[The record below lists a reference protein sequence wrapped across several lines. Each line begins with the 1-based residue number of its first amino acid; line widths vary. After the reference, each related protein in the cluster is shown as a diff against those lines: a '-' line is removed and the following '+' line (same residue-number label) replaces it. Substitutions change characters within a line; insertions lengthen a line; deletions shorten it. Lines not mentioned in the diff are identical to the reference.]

1 MRKRALILLAEGYE
15 AVEALTPANFL
26 RRAAIELALCSCEE
40 NSLSVASAT
49 GISVVCDIRLDQV
62 RVGDYD
68 MLIVPG
74 GDPGYRNLL
83 KNERV
88 LELIRDFDAEDKW
101 MAAICAA
108 PLVLQAAGV
117 LAGKRHTSYP
127 AMSAEFDP
135 EYYSEDLVV
144 CDGRLITSR
153 GPTTAIEFSFAL
165 VEALMPER
173 VVQLLKDKTLYRL
186 TLDWL
191 CR

>member
-1 MRKRALILLAEGYE
+1 M
-15 AVEALTPANFL
+15 
-26 RRAAIELALCSCEE
+26 RRAGIELALCWCEGGW
-40 NSLSVASAT
+40 LTVASAT
-49 GISVVCDIRLDQV
+49 GIVVVCDIRLDQAE
-62 RVGDYD
+62 VGDYD

-127 AMSAEFDP
+127 AMKAEFDP

-144 CDGRLITSR
+144 RDGQLITSR

-165 VEALMPER
+165 IEALMPER
-173 VVQLLKDKTLYRL
+173 VVQLLKDKTLYGL